1 MKCGA
6 GVDADEEDGSTRCL
20 QMRKY
25 RERRWTQCQEAM
37 EQDPRA
43 RARNREKAGGNAIP
57 IAVSRLPM
65 NADVWDQARAPAEA
79 RVKVRAKVRVEAP
92 AGVAEEEGN
101 NTELTNKG
109 RSGLTRI

>member
-6 GVDADEEDGSTRCL
+6 GVGAGEEDGSTRCL

-37 EQDPRA
+37 EQDPRVKA
-43 RARNREKAGGNAIP
+43 QNREKAGGNAIP

-65 NADVWDQARAPAEA
+65 DADVWDQAKAPAEV
-79 RVKVRAKVRVEAP
+79 RVRAKVRAKVRVEALVK
-92 AGVAEEEGN
+92 VAEEEGN
-101 NTELTNKG
+101 NTE
-109 RSGLTRI
+109 